1 MLQIDLTGKRAL
13 VVIRFDRDKVPYQQA
28 LYHAVSRVLERRPS
42 AIFDLV
48 AVAPASGGKARVALN
63 SNKSRRHAEEV
74 LRALIE
80 MGMPAG
86 RVAVSAKT
94 MASAKTI

>member
-1 MLQIDLTGKRAL
+1 
-13 VVIRFDRDKVPYQQA
+13 
-28 LYHAVSRVLERRPS
+28 
-42 AIFDLV
+42 
-48 AVAPASGGKARVALN
+48 VALN

-80 MGMPAG
+80 MGLPPA

-94 MASAKTI
+94 MTSAKSNEVHVYLR

>member
-1 MLQIDLTGKRAL
+1 M
-13 VVIRFDRDKVPYQQA
+13 VIRFDRSKVPYQQA
-28 LYHAVSRVLERRPS
+28 LYNAVSRVLERRP
-42 AIFDLV
+42 AAVFDLV

-63 SNKSRRHAEEV
+63 SNKARRHAEEV

-80 MGMPAG
+80 MGLPVA

-94 MASAKTI
+94 MAAAKTNEVHVYLR